1 MFISEPCKLSS
12 ILLLC
17 NVPYTIYVRNYTI
30 LWTQIPVGVTS
41 ILLHHNIYR
50 KIRLT
55 DNVFANLALLQHSYH
70 SYLFGNHLSN
80 FFYLLTPM
88 IFVISKILLYKKKH
102 YSSQVIHACMHFA
115 LCIATISLNI
125 SVSNQSIS
133 QSALSSM

>member
-70 SYLFGNHLSN
+70 SYLFGNRLSN

-88 IFVISKILLYKKKH
+88 IFVISKILLYKKKTLLFTGYTRFYAFCFM
-102 YSSQVIHACMHFA
+102 YSNDIFKYIC
-115 LCIATISLNI
+115 
-125 SVSNQSIS
+125 
-133 QSALSSM
+133 